1 MKPVYCSEIV
11 SGELEDLGA
20 APQGLCLDGMG
31 ISGRCLVARS
41 QRQSGIRRNVVDAPC
56 FAAVKQER
64 WLRSL
69 ISAEGCVREA
79 TVM

>member
-1 MKPVYCSEIV
+1 MF
-11 SGELEDLGA
+11 
-20 APQGLCLDGMG
+20 
-31 ISGRCLVARS
+31 LVARS
-41 QRQSGIRRNVVDAPC
+41 QRQSGIRRNVVDVPC

-79 TVM
+79 TAM